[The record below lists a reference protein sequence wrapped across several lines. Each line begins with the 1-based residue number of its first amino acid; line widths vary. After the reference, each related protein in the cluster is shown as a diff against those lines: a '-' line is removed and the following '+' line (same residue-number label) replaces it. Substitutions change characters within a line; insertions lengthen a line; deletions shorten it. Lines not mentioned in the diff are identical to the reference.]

1 MKKKL
6 LSEEQLRAFIKENKL
21 VTVADAQEALKDLFG
36 EMLQHMLEAELDNEL
51 GYSRYDYKNKNTGN
65 CRNGHSRKKVK
76 TELGGVEIKVPRDR
90 QGEFAPTV
98 VKKHQTDV
106 SSIENQVISMYAKG
120 MSVRDIQGH
129 LERIYGIE
137 ASPTLISNITDKILP
152 IIREWQNRPLQPAYA
167 FLFIDAIHYSVR
179 QESRVLKKA
188 AHMVIG
194 VDLDGHKDVLGIW
207 IGENESA
214 RFWLSVLTDL
224 RNRGV
229 KDILILS
236 VDNLSGIS
244 EAIAASF
251 PEVQIQKCI
260 VHQIRNSTRYISY
273 KDLKSFTTDL
283 KTVYRAANET
293 EAFQN
298 LNLLE
303 EKWGSKYPLAIRSW
317 RNNWLELSTF
327 FNYPQEIRKIIY
339 TTNVIEAYHRQ
350 LRKVTKAKSIF
361 PSDESL
367 MKMLYLATMD
377 VVDKWT
383 MRIPNWGL
391 ILAQLTVIF
400 GERVEKQL

>member
-1 MKKKL
+1 
-6 LSEEQLRAFIKENKL
+6 
-21 VTVADAQEALKDLFG
+21 
-36 EMLQHMLEAELDNEL
+36 
-51 GYSRYDYKNKNTGN
+51 
-65 CRNGHSRKKVK
+65 
-76 TELGGVEIKVPRDR
+76 
-90 QGEFAPTV
+90 
-98 VKKHQTDV
+98 
-106 SSIENQVISMYAKG
+106 MYAKG

>member
-1 MKKKL
+1 MNKKL

-21 VTVADAQEALKDLFG
+21 VSAADAQEALKNLFG
-36 EMLQHMLEAELDNEL
+36 EMLQYMLEAELDNEL
-51 GYSRYDYKNKNTGN
+51 GYSRYDYKNKNTDN

-76 TELGGVEIKVPRDR
+76 TELGEIDIKVPRDR
-90 QGEFAPTV
+90 QGEFEPTV
-98 VKKHQTDV
+98 VKKHQNDV

-179 QESRVLKKA
+179 QESKVLKKA
-188 AHMVIG
+188 AYMVIG
-194 VDLDGHKDVLGIW
+194 VDLDGRKDVLGIW

-229 KDILILS
+229 KDVLIFS

-251 PEVQIQKCI
+251 PEAQIQKCI
-260 VHQIRNSTRYISY
+260 VHQIRNSIRYISY
-273 KDLKSFTTDL
+273 KDLKSFTADL
-283 KTVYRAANET
+283 KTVYRAVNET
-293 EAFQN
+293 EALQN
-298 LNLLE
+298 LDRLE
-303 EKWGSKYPLAIRSW
+303 GKWGSKYPLAIRSW
-317 RNNWLELSTF
+317 RNNWPELSTF

-361 PSDESL
+361 PSDEAL
-367 MKMLYLATMD
+367 MKMLYLTTMD

>member
-1 MKKKL
+1 MNKKL

-21 VTVADAQEALKDLFG
+21 VSAADAQEALKNLFG
-36 EMLQHMLEAELDNEL
+36 EMLQYMLEAELDNEL
-51 GYSRYDYKNKNTGN
+51 GYSRYDYKNKNTDN

-76 TELGGVEIKVPRDR
+76 TELGEINIKVPRDR
-90 QGEFAPTV
+90 QGEFEPTV
-98 VKKHQTDV
+98 VKKHQNDV

-179 QESRVLKKA
+179 QESKVLKKA
-188 AHMVIG
+188 AYMVIG
-194 VDLDGHKDVLGIW
+194 VDLDGRKDVLGIW

-229 KDILILS
+229 KDVLIFS

-251 PEVQIQKCI
+251 PEAQIQKCI

-273 KDLKSFTTDL
+273 KDLKSFTADL
-283 KTVYRAANET
+283 KTVYRAVNET
-293 EAFQN
+293 EALQN
-298 LNLLE
+298 LDRLE
-303 EKWGSKYPLAIRSW
+303 GK
-317 RNNWLELSTF
+317 
-327 FNYPQEIRKIIY
+327 
-339 TTNVIEAYHRQ
+339 
-350 LRKVTKAKSIF
+350 
-361 PSDESL
+361 
-367 MKMLYLATMD
+367 
-377 VVDKWT
+377 
-383 MRIPNWGL
+383 
-391 ILAQLTVIF
+391 
-400 GERVEKQL
+400 

>member
-21 VTVADAQEALKDLFG
+21 VTAADAQEALKDLFG